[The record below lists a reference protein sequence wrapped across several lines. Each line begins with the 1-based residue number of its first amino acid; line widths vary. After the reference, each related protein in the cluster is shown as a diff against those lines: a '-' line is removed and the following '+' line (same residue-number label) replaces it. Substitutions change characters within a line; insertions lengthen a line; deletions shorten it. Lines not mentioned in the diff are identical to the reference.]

1 MKKGISLIVLV
12 ITIIVMVIIASTVII
27 SLNNGSIIQNA
38 HDAVKL
44 TNKQQ
49 LHDMASAAW
58 AAAYVKGARTQ
69 EELQTAVDKALE
81 NIDTSKFKITVTTTG
96 VTVQNKGNVELSL
109 DKTAIE
115 ETISIGIPE
124 TVTLVATTK
133 NIDKALTWTSSNEAV
148 ATVTATGNTATVTL
162 LDGGVTTIT
171 ASAEGVT
178 ATCTVNVKAEPLEG
192 QQLTFAHNAFYGL
205 HSVEVKGLSSLIN
218 GKTYIVV
225 WDGVE
230 YTCTARDRYFAS
242 TNTSLFGGAT
252 MYSAV
257 GNSKIQKTIWG
268 VAVTTTD
275 ADTGEPFLISYS
287 NGTTYITSNDTKETH
302 YVEIYEKV
310 D

>member
-12 ITIIVMVIIASTVII
+12 ITIIVMIILASTVII

-58 AAAYVKGARTQ
+58 TAAYVKGARTQ

-192 QQLTFAHNAFYGL
+192 QQLTFAHDSFYGL
-205 HSVEVKGLSSLIN
+205 HLVEVKGLLPLVN

-230 YTCTARDRYFAS
+230 YTCTAKDKVFTPIEQAAFS
-242 TNTSLFGGAT
+242 TAT
-252 MYSAV
+252 LHNAV
-257 GNSKIQKTIWG
+257 GNSKIQKTVFGIK
-268 VAVTTTD
+268 VTTTD